1 MIRLFTGLTLPEHH
15 RQRLGALGCGVEGA
29 RWVAAENLHITLRFI
44 GEVDEDQAED
54 LAAALDSVTADPF
67 EVSIKGINTFGH
79 PPHSVWAGVEDAPS
93 GALAALHANVESALV
108 RAGAKPE
115 GRKYTPHVT
124 LARFRHVQAS
134 RLAGF
139 MEGGAD
145 LDLEPFSVTGFT
157 LFQSHLGP
165 SGAQYESVGDFDFQ
179 RFKD

>member
-1 MIRLFTGLTLPEHH
+1 MIRLFAGLTLPQHH
-15 RQRLGALGCGVEGA
+15 RQRLAALGCGVEDA
-29 RWVAAENLHITLRFI
+29 RWVAAENLHVTLRFI

-54 LAAALDSVTADPF
+54 LAAALDLVTADPF
-67 EVSIKGINTFGH
+67 EVSIKGLGTFGH
-79 PPHSVWAGVEDAPS
+79 PPHSVWAGVVDTPP

-134 RLAGF
+134 RLVRF
-139 MEGGAD
+139 MEGSAD
-145 LDLEPFSVTGFT
+145 LCLDPFSVTGFT
-157 LFQSHLGP
+157 LFQSHLSP
-165 SGAQYESVGDFDFQ
+165 SGAQYESVAAFDFQ